1 MFKFKLSN
9 HPSSWTSVQEASLA
23 LLGQLRFSATASCFL
38 IWLHSVMII
47 TTNNGG
53 GYDGS
58 KGYYLWASGEK
69 GLISG
74 CTGEKSN
81 GYQAGGVPLGEW
93 WDSS

>member
-1 MFKFKLSN
+1 
-9 HPSSWTSVQEASLA
+9 
-23 LLGQLRFSATASCFL
+23 
-38 IWLHSVMII
+38 MII

-93 WDSS
+93 SFPNLKIPPQTPRLHYFQTKQFWR